1 MKHLTVYLAAGLL
14 LSSVLTGAA
23 AAAEA
28 ETDTAAVPPHRL
40 WLPSSQENLRE
51 LLVAAAHRALED
63 PDCAE
68 VLYGRLNEY
77 RSENDETAFTIL
89 CLRDPRYTFNLVF
102 QASDLQPAE
111 PEQEVVSNTEDLQRL
126 RALLGDIPASV
137 RSGSDD
143 SDDSEAQEVPEESQD
158 TTPPVLF

>member
-1 MKHLTVYLAAGLL
+1 MKNLTVYLAAGLML
-14 LSSVLTGAA
+14 LSVMGNTS

-28 ETDTAAVPPHRL
+28 ESKAGAVQPHRL

-51 LLVAAAHRALED
+51 LLVAAAHQALED
-63 PDCAE
+63 PDCTE

-89 CLRDPRYTFNLVF
+89 CMRDPRYTFNLVF
-102 QASDLQPAE
+102 NASDLE
-111 PEQEVVSNTEDLQRL
+111 PFEQEQETVSNTEDLQRL

-137 RSGSDD
+137 RSGSEDD
-143 SDDSEAQEVPEESQD
+143 SAQQSPEESQD